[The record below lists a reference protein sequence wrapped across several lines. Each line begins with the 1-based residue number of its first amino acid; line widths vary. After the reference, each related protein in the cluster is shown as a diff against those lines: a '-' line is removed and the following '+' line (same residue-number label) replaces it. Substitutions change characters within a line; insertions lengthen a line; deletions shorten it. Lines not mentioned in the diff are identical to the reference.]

1 MPSMKAIKRRR
12 LTVKNISQ
20 ITKAMNLV
28 ATSKL
33 QRAKANKLAVGK
45 PVQATFDI
53 VYNTARD
60 ERALEQPFVKPRE
73 VKKTAYVVITS
84 NRGLCGG
91 YNSNVCKML
100 AKHIK
105 ESETVPVF
113 LPLGNKGR
121 DYFLR
126 RIVSETRQPATWD
139 EEGRYYD
146 PSGRL
151 RMVDTGSPSET
162 PNFTE
167 AKRAADKLIS
177 LYESG
182 EIDEVNLVY
191 TQFFNVITLEPI
203 IRKVLPLD
211 PDYLRRVVGADLK
224 DGEKWEDLGFFP
236 QPEAKTG
243 SAVAQ
248 EVEFDSGIENVLR
261 SVIPWYLSMF
271 LYAAMASSA
280 LCEQA
285 ARMTSMDSAT
295 KNAGD
300 IIEKLTLM
308 FNRQRQSIITQEIT
322 EIVSGANALQ

>member
-33 QRAKANKLAVGK
+33 QRARANRSATIQ

-53 VYNTARD
+53 VDSIVRD
-60 ERALEQPFVKPRE
+60 ERAAEQPFIAPRK
-73 VKKTAYVVITS
+73 VKKTAYVLITS

-91 YNSNVCKML
+91 YNSNACKAL
-100 AKHIK
+100 AAHIRENK
-105 ESETVPVF
+105 TDAVII
-113 LPLGNKGR
+113 PLGNKGR
-121 DYFLR
+121 DYFKR
-126 RIVSETRQPATWD
+126 RKAELIAVP
-139 EEGRYYD
+139 
-146 PSGRL
+146 
-151 RMVDTGSPSET
+151 SPSET
-162 PNFTE
+162 PSFAE
-167 AKRAADKLIS
+167 AREVANKLVS
-177 LYESG
+177 MYEAG

-191 TQFFNVITLEPI
+191 TQFFTVLSLEPI
-203 IRKVLPLD
+203 VRKVLPLD
-211 PDYLRRVVGADLK
+211 PDYLRRVVGTELR
-224 DGEKWEDLGFFP
+224 DGEAWEDLGFFP
-236 QPEAKTG
+236 KPEAKPK
-243 SAVAQ
+243 SATVQ

-261 SVIPWYLSMF
+261 GVIPWYLSMY
-271 LYAAMASSA
+271 LYAALSSSA

-300 IIEKLTLM
+300 IIEKLTLQ
-308 FNRQRQSIITQEIT
+308 FNRQRQQIITQEIT

>member
-1 MPSMKAIKRRR
+1 MKAIKRRR

-33 QRAKANKLAVGK
+33 QRARANKSAIGK

-53 VYNTARD
+53 VYNTVSDAS
-60 ERALEQPFVKPRE
+60 AQEQPFVKPRE
-73 VKKTAYVVITS
+73 EIKTTAYVLITS

-91 YNSNVCKML
+91 YNSNVCKAL
-100 AKHIK
+100 AKHAKQNEKNAVI
-105 ESETVPVF
+105 VPV
-113 LPLGNKGR
+113 GTKGR
-121 DYFLR
+121 DFFKR
-126 RIVSETRQPATWD
+126 RGGNLVETAP
-139 EEGRYYD
+139 
-146 PSGRL
+146 
-151 RMVDTGSPSET
+151 PSET
-162 PNFTE
+162 PNLAE
-167 AKRAADKLIS
+167 AKVVADNIVKM
-177 LYESG
+177 YENG
-182 EIDEVNLVY
+182 EVDEVYLVY
-191 TQFFNVITLEPI
+191 TQFFTVLSLEPI
-203 IRKVLPLD
+203 VRKVLPIS

-224 DGEKWEDLGFFP
+224 EGEEWEDLGFF
-236 QPEAKTG
+236 AKPDPKPA
-243 SAVAQ
+243 SSVNQ
-248 EVEFDSGIENVLR
+248 DVEFDSGIAEVLR
-261 SVIPWYLSMF
+261 NVIPWYLSMYV
-271 LYAAMASSA
+271 YAAMASSA

>member
-33 QRAKANKLAVGK
+33 QRARANKTAVGR

-53 VYNTARD
+53 VYNTVCD
-60 ERALEQPFVKPRE
+60 EQALEQPFVKPRE
-73 VKKTAYVVITS
+73 VKNTAYVLITS

-91 YNSNVCKML
+91 YNSNACKAL
-100 AKHIK
+100 AAHIK
-105 ESETVPVF
+105 ENKTNSVI
-113 LPLGNKGR
+113 LPIGTKGR
-121 DYFLR
+121 DYFKR
-126 RIVSETRQPATWD
+126 RNGNLIDIP
-139 EEGRYYD
+139 
-146 PSGRL
+146 P
-151 RMVDTGSPSET
+151 PSET
-162 PNFTE
+162 PSFSE
-167 AKRAADKLIS
+167 AKEVADRLVKM
-177 LYESG
+177 YEAG
-182 EIDEVNLVY
+182 EIDEVYLVY
-191 TQFFNVITLEPI
+191 TQFFTVLALEPI

-211 PDYLRRVVGADLK
+211 PDYLRKIVGADLK

-236 QPEAKTG
+236 KPDAKTE
-243 SAVAQ
+243 STTVQ
-248 EVEFDSGIENVLR
+248 EVEFDSGIEEILR
-261 SVIPWYLSMF
+261 NVIPWYLSMY

-308 FNRQRQSIITQEIT
+308 FNRQRQSMITQEIT

>member
-33 QRAKANKLAVGK
+33 QRARNALAAVGD
-45 PVQATFDI
+45 PVRATFDI
-53 VYNTARD
+53 VYNTVKD
-60 ERALEQPFVKPRE
+60 ENALEQPFVQPRE
-73 VKKTAYVVITS
+73 VKNTAYVLITS

-91 YNSNVCKML
+91 YNSNVCKAL
-100 AKHIK
+100 VAHAKQNGTNAVI
-105 ESETVPVF
+105 VPV
-113 LPLGNKGR
+113 GTKGR
-121 DYFLR
+121 DYFKR
-126 RIVSETRQPATWD
+126 RGGNLI
-139 EEGRYYD
+139 
-146 PSGRL
+146 
-151 RMVDTGSPSET
+151 DTPPPSET
-162 PNFTE
+162 PKFAE
-167 AKRAADKLIS
+167 AKEVADRLVNM
-177 LYESG
+177 YEAG
-182 EIDEVNLVY
+182 EIDEVYLVY
-191 TQFFNVITLEPI
+191 TQFFTVLSLEPI

-211 PDYLRRVVGADLK
+211 PEYLRRVVGADLK
-224 DGEKWEDLGFFP
+224 EGEKWEDLGFFKK
-236 QPEAKTG
+236 PEAKPE
-243 SAVAQ
+243 SALTQ

-295 KNAGD
+295 KNAGE

>member
-12 LTVKNISQ
+12 LTVKSISQ

-33 QRAKANKLAVGK
+33 QRARANKTAVGR

-53 VYNTARD
+53 VYKTVSD
-60 ERALEQPFVKPRE
+60 ERAMQQPFVAPRK
-73 VKKTAYVVITS
+73 VKKTAYVLITS

-91 YNSNVCKML
+91 YNSNACKAL
-100 AKHIK
+100 AAHVK
-105 ESETVPVF
+105 ENETDAVII
-113 LPLGNKGR
+113 PLGSKGR
-121 DYFLR
+121 DYFKR
-126 RIVSETRQPATWD
+126 RGGNLIDVPPT
-139 EEGRYYD
+139 
-146 PSGRL
+146 
-151 RMVDTGSPSET
+151 SET
-162 PNFTE
+162 PSFSE
-167 AKRAADKLIS
+167 AKAVADNLVKM
-177 LYESG
+177 YESG
-182 EIDEVNLVY
+182 EIDEVYLVY
-191 TQFFNVITLEPI
+191 TQFFTVLSLEPI
-203 IRKVLPLD
+203 VRKVLPLD

-224 DGEKWEDLGFFP
+224 ENEAWEDLGFFP
-236 QPEAKTG
+236 QPDPKPA
-243 SAVAQ
+243 SANLD
-248 EVEFDSGIENVLR
+248 VEFEPGLKEVLR
-261 SVIPWYLSMF
+261 NVIPWYLSMYM
-271 LYAAMASSA
+271 YAAMASSA

>member
-1 MPSMKAIKRRR
+1 MKAIKRRR
-12 LTVKNISQ
+12 ATVKNISQ

-33 QRAKANKLAVGK
+33 QRARANKKAVGR

-53 VYNTARD
+53 VYNTVND
-60 ERALEQPFVKPRE
+60 ERAADQPFVKSRA
-73 VKKTAYVVITS
+73 VKKTAYVLITS

-91 YNSNVCKML
+91 YNSNVCKAL
-100 AKHIK
+100 VSHAKGNKKDCVII
-105 ESETVPVF
+105 
-113 LPLGNKGR
+113 PLGTKGR
-121 DYFLR
+121 DYFKR
-126 RIVSETRQPATWD
+126 RGGNLI
-139 EEGRYYD
+139 
-146 PSGRL
+146 
-151 RMVDTGSPSET
+151 DTLTPSET
-162 PNFTE
+162 PNFAE
-167 AKRAADKLIS
+167 AKVVADNLVKM
-177 LYESG
+177 YENN
-182 EIDEVNLVY
+182 EIDEVYLVY
-191 TQFFNVITLEPI
+191 TQFFTVLALEPI

-211 PDYLRRVVGADLK
+211 PEYLRRIVGADLK
-224 DGEKWEDLGFFP
+224 DGEQWEDLGFFSK
-236 QPEAKTG
+236 PEPKPATAF
-243 SAVAQ
+243 SQ
-248 EVEFDSGIENVLR
+248 DVEFDSGIENVLR
-261 SVIPWYLSMF
+261 SVIPWYLSMY

>member
-33 QRAKANKLAVGK
+33 QRARANKAAVGK

-53 VYNTARD
+53 VYNTVGD
-60 ERALEQPFVKPRE
+60 ERALEQPFVKPRA
-73 VKKTAYVVITS
+73 VKRTAYVLITS

-100 AKHIK
+100 AKYVK
-105 ESETVPVF
+105 DSDTQPVF

-126 RIVSETRQPATWD
+126 RIVAETRQPATWD

-146 PSGRL
+146 PSGKL
-151 RMVDTGSPSET
+151 RMIDAGTPSET
-162 PNFTE
+162 PNFAE
-167 AKRAADKLIS
+167 AKKAADKLIS
-177 LYESG
+177 MYESG
-182 EIDEVNLVY
+182 EIDEVKLVY
-191 TQFFNVITLEPI
+191 TQFFTVLSLEPI
-203 IRKVLPLD
+203 IRQVLPVR
-211 PDYLRRVVGADLK
+211 PDYLRRVVGTDLK
-224 DGEKWEDLGFFP
+224 AGEEWEDLGFFP
-236 QPEAKTG
+236 KPEAKG
-243 SAVAQ
+243 GAAMAQ
-248 EVEFDSGIENVLR
+248 EVEFDSGIAEVLR
-261 SVIPWYLSMF
+261 NVVPWYLSMY

>member
-1 MPSMKAIKRRR
+1 MKAIKRRR

-33 QRAKANKLAVGK
+33 QRARANKTAVGR

-53 VYNTARD
+53 TYNTVND
-60 ERALEQPFVKPRE
+60 ERALEQPFVKPRG
-73 VKKTAYVVITS
+73 VKSTAYVLITS

-91 YNSNVCKML
+91 YNSNVCKAL
-100 AKHIK
+100 VAHAKENK
-105 ESETVPVF
+105 KNPVII
-113 LPLGNKGR
+113 PLGTKGR
-121 DYFLR
+121 DYFKR
-126 RIVSETRQPATWD
+126 RNGNLIEVPA
-139 EEGRYYD
+139 
-146 PSGRL
+146 
-151 RMVDTGSPSET
+151 PSET
-162 PNFTE
+162 PNFAE
-167 AKRAADKLIS
+167 AKEVADRLVKM
-177 LYESG
+177 YEDNQ
-182 EIDEVNLVY
+182 IDEVYLVY
-191 TQFFNVITLEPI
+191 TQFFTVLSLEPI
-203 IRKVLPLD
+203 VRKVLPIT

-224 DGEKWEDLGFFP
+224 EGEVWEDLGFFP
-236 QPEAKTG
+236 KPDPKPASTLNQD
-243 SAVAQ
+243 
-248 EVEFDSGIENVLR
+248 VEFDSGIEEVLR
-261 SVIPWYLSMF
+261 NVIPWYLSMYV
-271 LYAAMASSA
+271 YAAMATSA

>member
-33 QRAKANKLAVGK
+33 QRARANKAAIGK

-53 VYNTARD
+53 VYKTVGD

-73 VKKTAYVVITS
+73 VKNTAYVLITS

-91 YNSNVCKML
+91 YNSNVCKAL
-100 AKHIK
+100 AAHVK
-105 ESETVPVF
+105 ENGTSPVI

-121 DYFLR
+121 DYYKR
-126 RIVSETRQPATWD
+126 RN
-139 EEGRYYD
+139 GN
-146 PSGRL
+146 L
-151 RMVDTGSPSET
+151 VDVPSPSET
-162 PNFTE
+162 PNLAE
-167 AKRAADKLIS
+167 AKQVADQLVKM
-177 LYESG
+177 YE
-182 EIDEVNLVY
+182 EEQIDEVYLVY
-191 TQFFNVITLEPI
+191 TQFFTVLSLEPI
-203 IRKVLPLD
+203 VRKVLPIT
-211 PDYLRRVVGADLK
+211 PNYMRKVVGADLK
-224 DGEKWEDLGFFP
+224 DGEKWEDLGFFTK
-236 QPEAKTG
+236 PEAKAESTLN
-243 SAVAQ
+243 Q
-248 EVEFDSGIENVLR
+248 DVEFDSGIENVLR
-261 SVIPWYLSMF
+261 SVIPWYLSMY

-308 FNRQRQSIITQEIT
+308 FNRQRQSNITQEIT